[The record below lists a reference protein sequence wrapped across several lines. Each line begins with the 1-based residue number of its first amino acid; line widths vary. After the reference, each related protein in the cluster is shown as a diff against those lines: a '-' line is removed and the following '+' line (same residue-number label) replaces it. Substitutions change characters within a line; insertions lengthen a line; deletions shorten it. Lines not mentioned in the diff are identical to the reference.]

1 MQISLEQVLSTID
14 TTKNTVTA
22 VKTVCKNHEKYTKHI
37 KNESLKRNV
46 KTTAETML
54 SYIGTCEQF
63 VDDTVDQV
71 KKRFDKLQ
79 KDIFGVNQT
88 YGKWLDEFNQWLGIP
103 DLEQQRVNERLSAFA
118 QEFPNS
124 SQYYQGSLTDR
135 INLYIQA
142 ISRKMEEL
150 IQKLYDTVQ
159 IWVEEQI
166 QKLKEFI
173 DPYLKQLKDFGNELI
188 GYVDNWLGEIANMK
202 IFSDVKDV
210 LKTGYDMAQDIIK
223 ELGLNPPQFDSI
235 PDIFGTGNS
244 TDVKLKIDDAKT
256 FTEGLFSGQP
266 DPRSAQFTAKPG
278 SGALETDKGG
288 APLFE
293 TPKSAYNT
301 KYTKQFPT
309 VTPGGHVEDKDD
321 TPGSER
327 YYRAHPTGTFT
338 EEQPDGS
345 KVNKIVGNKFE
356 IIEKNGNVEIKGD
369 CNIIIGGN
377 ATINVAGNQNIVTG
391 RDSIQMVKGNALQT
405 VLGNLDQKVNGNVNQ
420 YIVGNVKQK
429 ISGNVD
435 QGITGSVNQKIDGS
449 SWQYIKGSS
458 EQVIDGNSKQYIKGN
473 SEQFIDGTCSQQ
485 IKGTLTQKVQGD
497 VTQTLSANVNAKVGG
512 NFDLNIS
519 GSFNVKSQQ
528 CTMTSSGET
537 TIKGSRISLN

>member
-1 MQISLEQVLSTID
+1 MQISLDQVLSTID
-14 TTKNTVTA
+14 TTKNTVKA
-22 VKTVCKNHEKYTKHI
+22 VKTVCQNHEKYTKHI
-37 KNESLKRNV
+37 KNEQLKRNV
-46 KTTAETML
+46 KTSAETML
-54 SYIGTCEQF
+54 QFIGTCEQY
-63 VDDTVDQV
+63 VDDTVDSV
-71 KKRFDKLQ
+71 NKRFDKLQ
-79 KDIFGVNQT
+79 KDIFGVNST
-88 YGKWLDEFNQWLGIP
+88 YGKWLDEFNEWLNIP
-103 DLEQQRVNERLSAFA
+103 DIEQEYVNQRLSEFA

-124 SQYYQGSLTDR
+124 SQYYKGSITDR
-135 INLYIQA
+135 INMYIIA

-150 IQKLYDTVQ
+150 IQKLYDVVEK
-159 IWVEEQI
+159 WVEEQI

-173 DPYLKQLKDFGNELI
+173 DPYLKKLKEFGDELI
-188 GYVDNWLGEIANMK
+188 GYVSNWLDELENL
-202 IFSDVKDV
+202 DVYKNAKDI
-210 LKTGYDMAQDIIK
+210 LKSGYEMAQDILK
-223 ELGLNPPQFDSI
+223 ELGMNPPQFDSI
-235 PDIFGTGNS
+235 PDLLGKGNQ
-244 TDVKLKIDDAKT
+244 TDIKMKIDDAKT
-256 FTEGLFSGQP
+256 FTEGVFSGKP
-266 DPRSAQFTAKPG
+266 DPRSASFTAKEG

-288 APLFE
+288 AELFE

-301 KYTKQFPT
+301 KYTKQFPS
-309 VTPGGHVEDKDD
+309 VTPGGHVEDRDD

-356 IIEKNGNVEIKGD
+356 IIEKNGNIEIKGD

-420 YIVGNVKQK
+420 YIMGNVKQK
-429 ISGNVD
+429 IIGNID
-435 QGITGSVNQKIDGS
+435 QGITGSVNQKIEGS
-449 SWQYIKGSS
+449 SWQYIKGNS
-458 EQVIDGNSKQYIKGN
+458 EQVIEGNSKQYIKGN
-473 SEQFIDGTCSQQ
+473 SEQFIDGTCLQQ

-519 GSFNVKSQQ
+519 GQFNVKQSSTKLVQ
-528 CTMTSSGET
+528 SGET
-537 TIKGSRISLN
+537 TINGSRVSLN